1 MTLLWIGTGLVQLAQ
16 DWSNETPLANWESI
30 GTIVYLRKSPQSMIL
45 NWSNDTPLANW
56 ESIGMIRFLEE
67 FISRSAPWSFPFI
80 KGNDRGAVIEM
91 NPVL

>member
-1 MTLLWIGTGLVQLAQ
+1 MTLLWIGTRLVQLVH
-16 DWSNETPLANWESI
+16 D
-30 GTIVYLRKSPQSMIL
+30 SP
-45 NWSNDTPLANW
+45 NDTPLANW

-67 FISRSAPWSFPFI
+67 FISRSAPRSFPFI

>member
-56 ESIGMIRFLEE
+56 ESIGMIGYWKYSSQGRLLGH
-67 FISRSAPWSFPFI
+67 FP
-80 KGNDRGAVIEM
+80 
-91 NPVL
+91 L